1 MTPTS
6 HKNSHIALYPG
17 TFDPFTTGHLSI
29 VERGLALF
37 DKIIIAVGIND
48 SKRCYRPTAER
59 VEHIRRVMAGENR
72 VEVISYDGLTVEIAR
87 QVGANFILRGV
98 RTVADYEYERNLA
111 YANRNISGIETV
123 LLYTLPELSYISS
136 TMVRDLERNGYDVS
150 PYVPGERDPQSIE
163 K

>member
-1 MTPTS
+1 MTANLN
-6 HKNSHIALYPG
+6 HKRIALYPG
-17 TFDPFTTGHLSI
+17 TFDPFTVGHLSI

-37 DKIIIAVGIND
+37 DEIIIAIGVND
-48 SKRCYRPTAER
+48 SKNSHVPTEERVGHIERVMKGNPRVRVVSYDCLTAEAAQR
-59 VEHIRRVMAGENR
+59 
-72 VEVISYDGLTVEIAR
+72 Y
-87 QVGANFILRGV
+87 GANFILRGV

-136 TMVRDLERNGYDVS
+136 TMVRDLERHGYDVS
-150 PYVPGERDPQSIE
+150 QYVPQE

>member
-1 MTPTS
+1 MIQ
-6 HKNSHIALYPG
+6 NSCNNKRIALYPG

-37 DKIIIAVGIND
+37 DEIVIAVGIND
-48 SKRCYRPTAER
+48 SKRCYQPTAER
-59 VEHIRRVMAGENR
+59 VEHIKRVMKDYPQVR
-72 VEVISYDGLTVEIAR
+72 VIAYDSLTVEAAK
-87 QVGANFILRGV
+87 QEGANFILRGV

-136 TMVRDLERNGYDVS
+136 TMVRDLQRHGYDAS
-150 PYVPGERDPQSIE
+150 PYVPDE

>member
-1 MTPTS
+1 MTQ
-6 HKNSHIALYPG
+6 NSHENKRIALYPG

-37 DKIIIAVGIND
+37 DEIVIAVGIND
-48 SKRCYRPTAER
+48 SKRCYQPTAER
-59 VEHIRRVMAGENR
+59 VEHIRRVMKNQPR
-72 VEVISYDGLTVEIAR
+72 VRVVAYDTLTVEAAR
-87 QVGANFILRGV
+87 REAANFILRGV

-136 TMVRDLERNGYDVS
+136 TMVRDLEKHGYDVS
-150 PYVPGERDPQSIE
+150 EYVPGEEQ
-163 K
+163 